1 LVLAA
6 AVLLS
11 GCQVDT
17 AVSVTA
23 TPAGTGAVAVSV
35 TFDKS
40 AVAALGG
47 STSLESGLDLSG
59 LGPEG
64 WAVEPPRSEPD
75 GGVVLR
81 ASHQFATPA
90 QAGVLLADLAGSG
103 PASQRPFHLVLSQS
117 KSFWHVYDRLQGTV
131 DLRCGLACFGDQG
144 LRSALGSS
152 TGVNPASLGAGSNAS
167 AARVFRFHLEATL
180 PGKVSSTNALT
191 PQGAAPSS
199 IGTQHWQPALG
210 EITEVDLVSQSWNR
224 SSVRLVVVSSS
235 LLGLALLSLLA
246 WVVVRRWRRRRGRK
260 ETGLTTGQLRE
271 AGAVTPSS

>member
-1 LVLAA
+1 LLVAA
-6 AVLLS
+6 AALLS

-47 STSLESGLDLSG
+47 SASLESGLDLSG

-64 WAVEPPRSEPD
+64 WVVEPPRSVPD

-81 ASHQFATPA
+81 ASHQFATPE

-103 PASQRPFHLVLSQS
+103 PAAQRPFHLVLSQS
-117 KSFWHVYDRLQGTV
+117 KSFWHVYERLRGTV
-131 DLRCGLACFGDQG
+131 DLECGLACFGDPG

-152 TGVNPASLGAGSNAS
+152 TGVNPASLGAGSTSS
-167 AARVFRFHLEATL
+167 AGRVFRFLLEATL

-210 EITEVDLVSQSWNR
+210 QVTEVDLVTQTWNR
-224 SSVRLVVVSSS
+224 SSVRLVVVASS
-235 LLGLALLSLLA
+235 LVVLALLSLLA
-246 WVVVRRWRRRRGRK
+246 WLVVRRWRRRRGRRA
-260 ETGLTTGQLRE
+260 TGLTTGQLRD
-271 AGAVTPSS
+271 AGVVTPSS